1 MKRYLSSEG
10 VGEGN
15 VEYFANRLQLLI
27 SSGELK
33 PQAMPDLPLSHMG
46 AIITDAIFQGGMR
59 YTTVEDWRSWVRSRQ
74 EARTTSGFLRLLN
87 EKPQAFY
94 GGRRNQKTAWGRKA
108 NLVAK
113 VARLLAKCNVESEEA
128 LKTWLQNEANR
139 GELNRIRGVGKKTVD
154 YLRIL
159 SGDKNAVAIDSRIRS
174 FIKETM
180 GRQFGYEQARE
191 LVMQTA
197 ERVRVP
203 PAHLDYGIWSYM
215 KARE

>member
-1 MKRYLSSEG
+1 
-10 VGEGN
+10 
-15 VEYFANRLQLLI
+15 
-27 SSGELK
+27 
-33 PQAMPDLPLSHMG
+33 MG

-59 YTTVEDWRSWVRSRQ
+59 YTTVEDWRNWVRSRQ

-94 GGRRNQKTAWGRKA
+94 GSRRNQKTAWGRKA